1 MPWSSGYLA
10 EEERDNGAALKKAI
24 EGVISD
30 MAFALQSEK
39 QLSALELASDR
50 QIRRN
55 ASRGLRSSS
64 VNVPVCDSITA
75 RAIDLRASL
84 RQQSRSDRSSTR
96 VTELLLPVLS
106 SALHWAQGSKDLP
119 LFGRGSSLA
128 LLRRRSASLR
138 IALM

>member
-55 ASRGLRSSS
+55 ASRLEQFGWSRVTPPAEPVRSLIDTRYRAAAASSVQRSS
-64 VNVPVCDSITA
+64 
-75 RAIDLRASL
+75 LG
-84 RQQSRSDRSSTR
+84 SR
-96 VTELLLPVLS
+96 
-106 SALHWAQGSKDLP
+106 
-119 LFGRGSSLA
+119 
-128 LLRRRSASLR
+128 
-138 IALM
+138 